1 MTSKE
6 IKIAY
11 IEYESLDQLDPQD
24 RELAEAAIDA
34 TKGSYAPYSGF
45 NVGAAVRLD
54 TGEIVKGANQENA
67 AYPSGI
73 CAERTAMFY
82 ASATYPDSI
91 IKSIAVTASQNGILC
106 DNPATPC
113 GACRQVMAQYQTK
126 GGSPMSILL
135 IGGGKIWK
143 FDKVDDLLP
152 LIFDS
157 I

>member
-11 IEYESLDQLDPQD
+11 QEYDSIEQLSSMD
-24 RELAEAAIDA
+24 RELAEAAIQA
-34 TKGSYAPYSGF
+34 PEGSYAPDSKF

-54 TGEIVKGANQENA
+54 SGLIVKGANQENA
-67 AYPSGI
+67 AYPSGL

-82 ASATYPDSI
+82 ASATYPESI
-91 IKSIAVTASQNGILC
+91 MTGIAITASQEGVLC
-106 DNPATPC
+106 DNPVTPC

-126 GGSPMSILL
+126 GGKPMNILL
-135 IGGGKIWK
+135 VGGRKIWK
-143 FDKVDDLLP
+143 FEKVDDLLP

>member
-11 IEYESLDQLDPQD
+11 LEYESIDQLDPKD
-24 RELAEAAIDA
+24 RELAEAAIQA
-34 TKGSYAPYSGF
+34 TEGSYAPYSKF

-54 TGEIVKGANQENA
+54 NGLIIKGSNQENA

-82 ASATYPDSI
+82 ASATYPENAI
-91 IKSIAVTASQNGILC
+91 CSIAIVASQGGNVCEI
-106 DNPATPC
+106 PATPC
-113 GACRQVMAQYQTK
+113 GACRQVMAQYQSK
-126 GGSPMSILL
+126 GGRPMSVLL
-135 IGGGKIWK
+135 VGAGKIWR
-143 FDKVDDLLP
+143 FSKVDDLLP

>member
-11 IEYESLDQLDPQD
+11 QEYDSIEQLASMD
-24 RELAEAAIDA
+24 RELAEAAIQA
-34 TKGSYAPYSGF
+34 TEGSYAPYSKF

-54 TGEIVKGANQENA
+54 SGLIVKGANQENA
-67 AYPSGI
+67 AYPSGL

-82 ASATYPDSI
+82 ASATYPESI
-91 IKSIAVTASQNGILC
+91 MTGIAITASQEGVLC
-106 DNPATPC
+106 DNPVTPC

-126 GGSPMSILL
+126 GGKPMSILL
-135 IGGGKIWK
+135 VGGRKIWK
-143 FDKVDDLLP
+143 FEKVDDLLP

>member
-11 IEYESLDQLDPQD
+11 QEYGSLDELAPKD
-24 RELAEAAIDA
+24 RELAEAAIKA
-34 TKGSYAPYSGF
+34 TEGSYAPYSRF

-54 TGEIVKGANQENA
+54 SGLIVKGSNQENA
-67 AYPSGI
+67 AYPSGL

-82 ASATYPDSI
+82 ASATYPESAMTD
-91 IKSIAVTASQNGILC
+91 IAITASQKGVLC

-126 GGSPMSILL
+126 GGKPMGILL
-135 IGGGKIWK
+135 VGGKKIWK
-143 FDKVDDLLP
+143 FEKVDDILP

>member
-11 IEYESLDQLDPQD
+11 LEFDSIDQLNPED
-24 RELAEAAIDA
+24 RELAEEAIKA
-34 TKGSYAPYSGF
+34 TEGSYAPYSGF

-54 TGEIVKGANQENA
+54 NGVIIQGANQENA
-67 AYPSGI
+67 AYPSGL

-82 ASATYPDSI
+82 ASAAYPQNAI
-91 IKSIAVTASQNGILC
+91 TAIAITASQNGIIC

-113 GACRQVMAQYQTK
+113 GACRQVMAQYQSK
-126 GGSPMSILL
+126 GGQPLQIILA
-135 IGGGKIWK
+135 GSKKIWK
-143 FDKVDDLLP
+143 FEKVDDLLP